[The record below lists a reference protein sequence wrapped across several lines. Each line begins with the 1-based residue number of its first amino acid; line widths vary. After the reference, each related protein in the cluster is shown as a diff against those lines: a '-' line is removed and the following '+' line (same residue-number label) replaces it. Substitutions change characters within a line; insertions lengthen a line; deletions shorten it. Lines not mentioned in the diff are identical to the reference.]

1 MSKGHGSVLNKTVN
15 TAICP
20 VVGSEYV
27 LNEISG
33 SLVVGF
39 QHGVS
44 LK

>member
-1 MSKGHGSVLNKTVN
+1 MSKVHGSVLNKTVN
-15 TAICP
+15 TARCP
-20 VVGSEYV
+20 VAGREYV

-44 LK
+44 PK